1 MVKHLIVFN
10 AAPDILEEECRKMAE
25 EAREVLTQIPGVT
38 GVSFGVA
45 VSPQARY
52 KYLLI
57 VEFSGEEVIGSYY
70 PHPLH
75 VSFADRRFRPLAVD
89 RITTDYLMVF

>member
-1 MVKHLIVFN
+1 MVKHVIVFN
-10 AAPDILEEECRKMAE
+10 TAPSVLEEECRKMAE
-25 EAREVLTQIPGVT
+25 EAREVLTRIPGVA
-38 GVSFGVA
+38 GVSFGIA
-45 VSPQARY
+45 LSPQARY
-52 KYLLI
+52 RYLLI
-57 VEFSGEEVIGSYY
+57 VEFSGEEVIDSYY